1 MQNTR
6 LIRNLL
12 TLADSMPDMVSEC
25 AILEEAAEKITTLE
39 IELVAMRGAANSYK
53 EAYNNLLA
61 ALQKKIEMEGDTNG

>member
-25 AILEEAAEKITTLE
+25 AILEEAVEKIMTLE
-39 IELVAMRGAANSYK
+39 IELAAMRGAANSYK
-53 EAYNNLLA
+53 AAHNMLA
-61 ALQKKIEMEGDTNG
+61 AMQKKTETEVDTNG

>member
-25 AILEEAAEKITTLE
+25 AILEEAVEKIMTLE
-39 IELVAMRGAANSYK
+39 IELAAMRGAANSYK
-53 EAYNNLLA
+53 AAYNMLA
-61 ALQKKIEMEGDTNG
+61 TMQKKTDTEVDTNG

>member
-6 LIRNLL
+6 LIRSLL
-12 TLADSMPDMVSEC
+12 TLADSMPDMVPEC

-39 IELVAMRGAANSYK
+39 IELAAMRGAANSYK

>member
-25 AILEEAAEKITTLE
+25 AILEEAVGYLE
-39 IELVAMRGAANSYK
+39 MT
-53 EAYNNLLA
+53 
-61 ALQKKIEMEGDTNG
+61 TNGRK

>member
-25 AILEEAAEKITTLE
+25 AILEEAVEKIMTLE
-39 IELVAMRGAANSYK
+39 IELAAMRGAANSYK
-53 EAYNNLLA
+53 AAYNNMLA
-61 ALQKKIEMEGDTNG
+61 AMERAA

>member
-25 AILEEAAEKITTLE
+25 AILEEAVEKIMTLE
-39 IELVAMRGAANSYK
+39 IELAAMRGAANSYK
-53 EAYNNLLA
+53 AAYNMLA
-61 ALQKKIEMEGDTNG
+61 AMQKKTDTEVDTNG